1 MSLIKYDPWRSF
13 ENMENQMQRFFNNF
27 GSGWLPATTF
37 EMDSYLPKVDS
48 SEDDKNIYFSA
59 ELPGLTKDDVK
70 ITLSDGILTISGKKE
85 RKEEK
90 KEKNYHRVER
100 SFGEFTRQ
108 FELPKGYN
116 QKQIEAKFNNGV
128 LEVTIPKNE
137 ISKPKEEQVIP
148 ILSGEKGEDS
158 RQHRLRLLPSFE
170 EGDAVVWP
178 CSDRKPPLKAGAIL
192 SKSFANTNFILLR
205 QL

>member
-1 MSLIKYDPWRSF
+1 MSLVKYDPWRSF
-13 ENMENQMQRFFNNF
+13 ENMDNQMQRFFNNF
-27 GSGWLPATTF
+27 GNGWLPATTS

-48 SEDDKNIYFSA
+48 YEDDKNIYFSA

-70 ITLSDGILTISGKKE
+70 ITLSEGILTISGKKE

-100 SFGEFTRQ
+100 SFGEFIRQ

-116 QKQIEAKFNNGV
+116 QKQIEAKFTNGV

-148 ILSGEKGEDS
+148 ILSGEKE
-158 RQHRLRLLPSFE
+158 
-170 EGDAVVWP
+170 
-178 CSDRKPPLKAGAIL
+178 
-192 SKSFANTNFILLR
+192 
-205 QL
+205 

>member
-1 MSLIKYDPWRSF
+1 MSLVKYDPWRSF

-27 GSGWLPATTF
+27 GNGWLPATTS

-48 SEDDKNIYFSA
+48 YEDDKNIYFSA

-70 ITLSDGILTISGKKE
+70 ITLSEGILTISGKKE

-100 SFGEFTRQ
+100 SFGEFIRQ

-116 QKQIEAKFNNGV
+116 QKQIEAKFTNGV

-148 ILSGEKGEDS
+148 ILSGEKE
-158 RQHRLRLLPSFE
+158 
-170 EGDAVVWP
+170 
-178 CSDRKPPLKAGAIL
+178 
-192 SKSFANTNFILLR
+192 
-205 QL
+205 